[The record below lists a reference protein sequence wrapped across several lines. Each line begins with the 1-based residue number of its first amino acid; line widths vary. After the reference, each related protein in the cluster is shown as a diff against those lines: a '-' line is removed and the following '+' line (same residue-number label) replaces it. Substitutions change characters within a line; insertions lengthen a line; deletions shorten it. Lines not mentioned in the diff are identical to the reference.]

1 MNELLI
7 SITNIKKLFDW
18 TDIDLT
24 EENSW
29 NTVMDINSAIKVTMA
44 GQEPWITRQQI
55 FYITYAILKYG
66 KKKKKEKQGC
76 FLCDPADI
84 QTINFLTMPVF
95 KQE

>member
-55 FYITYAILKYG
+55 LCITYEILKF
-66 KKKKKEKQGC
+66 EKIKNNKNRAA
-76 FLCDPADI
+76 FYVI
-84 QTINFLTMPVF
+84 RQTSKPLIS
-95 KQE
+95 

>member
-18 TDIDLT
+18 TGIDLT

-66 KKKKKEKQGC
+66 KRKKKNRAA
-76 FLCDPADI
+76 FYVI
-84 QTINFLTMPVF
+84 RQTSKPLIS
-95 KQE
+95 